1 MRLDSERVIRSLI
14 GVLYNDN
21 NRLYIKDAKRT
32 RKRMYRNAAHAAGQL
47 PMSSAYA
54 MNARKCVHSKKKNYL
69 SQAVAYELRKVGRR
83 GKETG
88 KTEARRLMERSAA

>member
-32 RKRMYRNAAHAAGQL
+32 RRRMDRNAAHAAGRL
-47 PMSSAYA
+47 TMSSAHA
-54 MNARKCVHSKKKNYL
+54 MNARKCVHSKKNYL
-69 SQAVAYELRKVGRR
+69 SQTVAYELRKVGGR
-83 GKETG
+83 GKERQEIQRPG
-88 KTEARRLMERSAA
+88 G